1 MGRQIDLLL
10 PGLHWDTALKQLN
23 DQEYRP
29 KNLERVLGKAK
40 IVAEPGTDLTTTL
53 FSLFGVG
60 VVADRDLPSGA
71 VTAFTPDRQ
80 SDGDCWAL
88 ATPVHLLA
96 DRDRLILIRLAPQ
109 SIESDYAQ
117 RLISRFNSHFETEGL
132 SLVEVAQGQWCMK
145 LSTLPDMTTS
155 DIESV
160 AGRHIETFMPS
171 GRDSASWRGL
181 LNEIQMLFYQEE
193 MNQQRMLQGDSY
205 VNGIWLSGFGVCPEI
220 DNRYRALF
228 GSHPLLSGLARL
240 SKLPVSDPPSDI
252 AEATA
257 EDGNIAILFTDLLEA
272 ELNADTGAWVKALSE
287 TEQKL
292 CDLLE
297 VVDSA
302 EDKLS
307 IYTCKGY
314 RFEVRKR
321 GSIVNLFKGNKSL
334 FQILGFVNSDRK

>member
-23 DQEYRP
+23 DQDYQP
-29 KNLERVLGKAK
+29 KNLERVLSKAK
-40 IVAEPGTDLTTTL
+40 LVAVPGVDLTTTL
-53 FSLFGVG
+53 FSLFGVA
-60 VVADRDLPSGA
+60 VVTDRDLPSGA
-71 VTAFTPDRQ
+71 VTAFTPDRRTG
-80 SDGDCWAL
+80 GDCWAL

-117 RLISRFNSHFETEGL
+117 RLIRRFNSHFESDGL

-145 LSTLPDMTTS
+145 LSALPEMTTS

-160 AGRHIETFMPS
+160 AGRHIENFMPA
-171 GRDSASWRGL
+171 GPDGAYWRGL

-193 MNQQRMLQGDSY
+193 MSQQRMSQGDAC
-205 VNGIWLSGFGVCPEI
+205 VNGLWLSGFGVCPEI
-220 DNRYRALF
+220 INRYSALF

-240 SKLPVSDPPSDI
+240 SNLPVSDLPDEF

-257 EDGNIAILFTDLLEA
+257 EDGNIAILFTDLYEA
-272 ELNADTGAWVKALSE
+272 ELNADTGDWARALSE

-292 CDLLE
+292 CGLLE
-297 VVDSA
+297 IVDL
-302 EDKLS
+302 EKDQLS
-307 IYTCKGY
+307 IYTCKGT
-314 RFEVRKR
+314 RFEVRNR
-321 GSIVNLFKGNKSL
+321 NSILDLFKGKKSL
-334 FQILGFVNSDRK
+334 FQILGPIGLV

>member
-1 MGRQIDLLL
+1 MRRQIDLLL

-23 DQEYRP
+23 DQDNRP

-40 IVAEPGTDLTTTL
+40 SVAEPGTDLTTTL
-53 FSLFGVG
+53 FSLFGVAA
-60 VVADRDLPSGA
+60 VADCDLPSGA
-71 VTAFTPDRQ
+71 VTAYTPDRQ

-109 SIESDYAQ
+109 SIESDYAH
-117 RLISRFNSHFETEGL
+117 RLISRFNSHFEADGL

-145 LSTLPDMTTS
+145 LSTLPEMTTTE
-155 DIESV
+155 IESV
-160 AGRHIETFMPS
+160 AGRHIESFMPS
-171 GRDSASWRGL
+171 GPDGAYWRGL

-193 MNQQRMLQGDSY
+193 MTQQRMFQGDSY

-220 DNRYRALF
+220 DSRYCALF
-228 GSHPLLSGLARL
+228 GSHPLLSGLAGL
-240 SKLPVSDPPSDI
+240 SKLPVNDLPEVLAD
-252 AEATA
+252 ATA
-257 EDGNIAILFTDLLEA
+257 EDGDIGILFTDLLEA
-272 ELNADTGAWVKALSE
+272 ELSADIGDWIRALNE

-297 VVDSA
+297 VIDLA
-302 EDKLS
+302 KDQLS

-321 GSIVNLFKGNKSL
+321 GSIVDLLKGNRSL
-334 FQILGFVNSDRK
+334 YQLLGRGDH